1 MKGKREKTQ
10 PVNPKQMAGIG
21 AVLVLIVVAA
31 VLLLQPW
38 GGETPPEATAAPTGT
53 PVPTA
58 TAAPEATAT
67 PANTAAPTTAPTAEP
82 TPTPAPTATPVA
94 TATTA
99 PTPAPTA
106 VPQPVVTPAPPE
118 ATPAFVSFPYAIPD
132 TTLVVQ
138 KLNSYDGI
146 YLEDGSDTPI
156 SGVAAIVLTNT
167 GSAGVDYA
175 EILLDGTST
184 DFRFTASGLAGGA
197 SMVVMEAGKAPAV
210 QQDYVQIT
218 ADAAMTDRFEMSEGV
233 LLVEETADGKLQVT
247 NQSEQDIP
255 CVRVFYKFYMEAE
268 NVYVGGIT
276 YVVKIEDLK
285 AGASAQVAPSHYAV
299 GSSRVIMAK
308 TYETSAE

>member
-1 MKGKREKTQ
+1 MKGRREKTQ
-10 PVNPKQMAGIG
+10 PIKPQ
-21 AVLVLIVVAA
+21 LLAA
-31 VLLLQPW
+31 VGVGLLVIVAVVVMLLQPW
-38 GGETPPEATAAPTGT
+38 GGETPPEATATVAPTET
-53 PVPTA
+53 PAPTA

-67 PANTAAPTTAPTAEP
+67 AAPTAAPTTAPT
-82 TPTPAPTATPVA
+82 PTPAPTPV
-94 TATTA
+94 
-99 PTPAPTA
+99 PTA

-197 SMVVMEAGKAPAV
+197 SMVVMEAGKAPAI

-218 ADAAMTDRFEMSEGV
+218 ADAAMTDHFEMSEGV
-233 LLVEETADGKLQVT
+233 LLVEETEDGKLQVT
-247 NQSEQDIP
+247 NQSAQDIP